1 MNHLRKKL
9 SAKAPI
15 SEESEINNDDI
26 GEGLDE
32 AQLAA
37 LVNDFRGSVLYPIIA
52 LAAAT
57 GTRRNEL
64 LGLRWADVD
73 LEKRTLR
80 IEWALEQTKRY
91 GIRRKRPTT
100 ERGLRTI
107 DLDHA
112 TFAMLVAER
121 ERHQRI
127 HAGIPNGAVV
137 DLSLVRLPKG
147 ALIFPA
153 TPKTGEFDLTVPRN
167 PRNFSKEFARRA
179 EVLGFGSTR
188 FHDLRGCHTTALL
201 DAGVPIHRVAERI
214 GDDPAILLRH
224 YTKRRRSKAADDN
237 LANAIGTFAAG
248 FLGNS

>member
-1 MNHLRKKL
+1 M
-9 SAKAPI
+9 
-15 SEESEINNDDI
+15 
-26 GEGLDE
+26 
-32 AQLAA
+32 
-37 LVNDFRGSVLYPIIA
+37 
-52 LAAAT
+52 
-57 GTRRNEL
+57 

-91 GIRRKRPTT
+91 GVRRKRPKT

-107 DLDHA
+107 SLDDA
-112 TFAMLVAER
+112 TIRMLVGER

-127 HAGIPNGAVV
+127 HAGIPDGAAV

-153 TPKTGEFDLTVPRN
+153 TPETGEFDLAVSRN

-179 EVLGFGSTR
+179 EVIGFGSTR
-188 FHDLRGCHTTALL
+188 FHDLRGCHATALL
-201 DAGVPIHRVAERI
+201 NAGVPVHTVAQRI
-214 GDDPAILLRH
+214 GDDAAIVLRH
-224 YTKRRRSKAADDN
+224 YSKRRRSKAADAN
-237 LANAIGTFAAG
+237 LANAIGAFAAG

>member
-1 MNHLRKKL
+1 
-9 SAKAPI
+9 
-15 SEESEINNDDI
+15 
-26 GEGLDE
+26 
-32 AQLAA
+32 
-37 LVNDFRGSVLYPIIA
+37 
-52 LAAAT
+52 
-57 GTRRNEL
+57 
-64 LGLRWADVD
+64 
-73 LEKRTLR
+73 
-80 IEWALEQTKRY
+80 
-91 GIRRKRPTT
+91 
-100 ERGLRTI
+100 
-107 DLDHA
+107 
-112 TFAMLVAER
+112 MLVAER

-127 HAGIPNGAVV
+127 HAGIPDGAVV